1 MPGIGLG
8 AEHTTVIKM
17 DTDCVF
23 MEAHSLVGETYQS
36 NGHINKY
43 TITNFIN
50 GIKQWSSTFLAPG
63 FRFRTRRK
71 FSHGL
76 EVGGGGGIVSG

>member
-1 MPGIGLG
+1 MTFSLCLDISGLVCLSSVCYASYVPGIGLG
-8 AEHTTVIKM
+8 AGHTTVIKM
-17 DTDCVF
+17 DTEGAL

-50 GIKQWSSTFLAPG
+50 GIKQ
-63 FRFRTRRK
+63 
-71 FSHGL
+71 
-76 EVGGGGGIVSG
+76 